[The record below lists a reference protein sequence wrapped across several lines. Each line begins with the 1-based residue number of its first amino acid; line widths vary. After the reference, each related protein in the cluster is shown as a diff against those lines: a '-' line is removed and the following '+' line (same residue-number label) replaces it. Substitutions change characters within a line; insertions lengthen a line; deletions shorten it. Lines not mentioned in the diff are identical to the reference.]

1 MPVFFGLAAV
11 DILVQHDGV
20 REVGLRQLVLGDKA
34 EADAHVPRQ
43 LPSLGPCP
51 LDVLYTI

>member
-1 MPVFFGLAAV
+1 MPVFLGLAAV

-20 REVGLRQLVLGDKA
+20 REVGLRQLVLGDEA
-34 EADAHVPRQ
+34 EADAHVSRQ